1 MNKLTKHLILR
12 EISPPHSQN
21 GRTWIS
27 VLFPRMGQKRRRRGF
42 LPVLRMGDGA
52 ALYDQPNSGESFI
65 R

>member
-1 MNKLTKHLILR
+1 MNKTDETLDYKRDIAPAFPKWKNLDFCA
-12 EISPPHSQN
+12 IS
-21 GRTWIS
+21 
-27 VLFPRMGQKRRRRGF
+27 RMGQKRRRRGF